1 MVDVPAPRHLCAG
14 HVLVAD
20 AADIIVLL
28 QLVASRILQAVDLR
42 HCRPSLAER
51 APAVLGLTP
60 DVEVGVDEHH
70 AGSDGSP
77 TLKYQ
82 DPTAVEEEEDSKE
95 ELDRVTESPEKLRN
109 FHWFVLE
116 NIEFLHDNYLI

>member
-1 MVDVPAPRHLCAG
+1 MVDVPAPRHLRAG

-28 QLVASRILQAVDLR
+28 QLVACRILQAVDLR

-70 AGSDGSP
+70 DGSDGAATFKEQNP
-77 TLKYQ
+77 A
-82 DPTAVEEEEDSKE
+82 AVEKEEDRKTE
-95 ELDRVTESPEKLRN
+95 FDRVAKGSDVVHAVIK
-109 FHWFVLE
+109 
-116 NIEFLHDNYLI
+116 

>member
-1 MVDVPAPRHLCAG
+1 MEHVSALGHLGHRHL
-14 HVLVAD
+14 LVAD
-20 AADIIVLL
+20 GADVVVSLDLL
-28 QLVASRILQAVDLR
+28 RTGVLQAVDFPHGRPPL
-42 HCRPSLAER
+42 HKCR
-51 APAVLGLTP
+51 PAVLCLAP

>member
-1 MVDVPAPRHLCAG
+1 MPALSHLRHRHLLIADG
-14 HVLVAD
+14 AHVVVSLD
-20 AADIIVLL
+20 LL
-28 QLVASRILQAVDLR
+28 LTSVLQAVDLPNG
-42 HCRPSLAER
+42 RPPLHKGR
-51 APAVLGLTP
+51 PAVLGLTP
-60 DVEVGVDEHH
+60 DVEVGVNEHH

-77 TLKYQ
+77 ALEYQ

-95 ELDRVTESPEKLRN
+95 ELDRVTDSPEKIRN